1 MDIPQAFLLTD
12 AILKLFVNITSDMV
26 VYPEQI
32 NKMIKAE
39 LPFMA
44 TEKILMDA
52 VEKGESRQEMHELIK
67 VHSIAAGKVVKDLA
81 GENDLLQRLGND
93 EKIPFS
99 YEELREMTEDILQF
113 TGRAAQQ
120 TEEFL
125 NEIVYPLLE
134 ENKNNY
140 QTVDSELSV

>member
-1 MDIPQAFLLTD
+1 
-12 AILKLFVNITSDMV
+12 
-26 VYPEQI
+26 
-32 NKMIKAE
+32 
-39 LPFMA
+39 MA

-67 VHSIAAGKVVKDLA
+67 VHSIAAGKVVKDQA
-81 GENDLLQRLGND
+81 GENDLLQRLGDD
-93 EKIPFS
+93 ERIPFS
-99 YEELREMTEDILQF
+99 YEELLEMTEDILQF

-125 NEIVYPLLE
+125 TEIVYPLLE

-140 QTVDSELSV
+140 QAVDSELNV